1 MFKQIAKNIVEF
13 SLDLH
18 AGEKLN
24 IIIKDKSQDVLG
36 KEIEKYA
43 QSIGVIT
50 RYFYDHESIY
60 NDMTDE
66 EFSSY
71 LQREIDIMKDCDAC
85 ALVRDNIPMSLTD
98 IGIKRRQKFIK
109 EVHFDI
115 RCSKKW
121 NLTCVPS
128 RKEFSTEEE
137 YLDILE
143 TYLKSSSINYK
154 KFSKAMDNLVARL
167 RSTDKVRI
175 IAKNTNISF
184 SIKGLPVVKCISK
197 RNLPDGEVFTAPI
210 KESVNGYITYNLPSI
225 EGETI
230 HNNIYF
236 EFENGRI
243 VHASSDHTSELLR
256 VLGTDEG
263 ARYIGEFSFGLN
275 PFITKCYNNTLYDEK
290 ISGTIHLTPGNAYER
305 CNNGNKSVIHWD
317 IVQSHLPEFGGGE
330 IWLDNTLIRK
340 DGLFVVED
348 LKCLNPDQLIPTL
361 TQNKEDIYDY
371 EK

>member
-13 SLDLH
+13 SLDLT

-36 KEIEKYA
+36 REIEKYA
-43 QSIGVIT
+43 QSIGVKT
-50 RYFYDHESIY
+50 RYTYDHEDFY
-60 NDMTDE
+60 NNLTDD
-66 EFSSY
+66 EFQSY
-71 LQREIDIMKDCDAC
+71 LQKEIDIMTKCDAC
-85 ALVRDNIPMSLTD
+85 ALVRNNIPMSLNDT
-98 IGIKRRQKFIK
+98 GKKRRQQFLK
-109 EVHFDI
+109 EVHRDI

-128 RKEFSTEEE
+128 RAEFSTDEK
-137 YLDILE
+137 YQDILE
-143 TYLKSSSINYK
+143 TYLKSSSINYE
-154 KFSKAMDNLVARL
+154 KFSEAMDNLVARL
-167 RSTDKVRI
+167 KSANKVRI
-175 IAKNTNISF
+175 VAKGTDISF

-197 RNLPDGEVFTAPI
+197 RNLPDGEVFTAPV
-210 KESVNGYITYNLPSI
+210 KDSVNGYITYNLPSI
-225 EGETI
+225 EGETT

-236 EFENGRI
+236 RFIDGKI
-243 VHASSDHTSELLR
+243 VYATSDHENELND
-256 VLGTDEG
+256 VLDTDEG

-290 ISGTIHLTPGNAYER
+290 ISGTIHFTPGNSYES
-305 CNNGNKSVIHWD
+305 CNNGNKSLIHWD

-348 LKCLNPDQLIPTL
+348 LKCLNPNQLINSITGDKDTL
-361 TQNKEDIYDY
+361 IKY
-371 EK
+371 